1 MDSRLGKISLCLL
14 MGICVLLFGIVITLV
29 QHSLW
34 MNRELKKTQEGIRTL
49 NMSLYSS
56 ESEKSKEIALL
67 IGQELKKTQEDIR
80 TLNISLY
87 SNQTNVPKETDH
99 DDIKQT
105 LAAVQTAILNLS
117 QSLQTEDTSR
127 KLQLQ
132 TLQNSVGQGSE
143 TLKLVKVSVDVLAT
157 QFRQQAT
164 KNDSKE
170 EQCPLNWQKFQT
182 SCYYFSLVPKSWK
195 DSQELCLYM
204 NSDLVVINSQSEN
217 DFITG
222 KHNNDIFW
230 IGLTDETITN
240 TWEWVDGT
248 DYESNFKSW
257 RPGQPDN
264 WTGHGMKGGE
274 DCGGH
279 SGTGLWNDDHCD
291 RLYNFVCEK

>member
-1 MDSRLGKISLCLL
+1 MDSRLGKISLYFL
-14 MGICVLLFGIVITLV
+14 MGICVLLFGTVITLV
-29 QHSLW
+29 HHSLW
-34 MNRELKKTQEGIRTL
+34 MSRELKKTQEGIRTL
-49 NMSLYSS
+49 NIS
-56 ESEKSKEIALL
+56 ETSNEI
-67 IGQELKKTQEDIR
+67 
-80 TLNISLY
+80 
-87 SNQTNVPKETDH
+87 DH

-105 LAAVQTAILNLS
+105 LAAVQTALLNLS

-157 QFRQQAT
+157 QFLQKAT

-170 EQCPLNWQKFQT
+170 VQCPLNWQKFQT
-182 SCYYFSLVPKSWK
+182 SCYYFSLAQKCWK
-195 DSQELCLYM
+195 DSRELCLYM

-217 DFITG
+217 DFIKG

-257 RPGQPDN
+257 SPGQPDN

-279 SGTGLWNDDHCD
+279 LVTGLWNDDHCD